1 MARLKCAPPC
11 GDYGQRWYLPRRART
26 YGQMGGQEQR
36 HSRMLY
42 GLAFVPGTS
51 LGRTTFLPSS
61 FALEQ
66 YFPFCRCPPVVQPCS
81 IPVLRSRVALGLAQA
96 GLLRL
101 EVRVQPL
108 EVQVD
113 RWRCRRNRWRCRRNR
128 WLCGRRASGKLY
140 LGLLRGASHCWSA
153 ARC

>member
-61 FALEQ
+61 FAPASRTI
-66 YFPFCRCPPVVQPCS
+66 FPILSMSSCGATMFNTGAAFTGGPGPCTGWTAS
-81 IPVLRSRVALGLAQA
+81 TGGA
-96 GLLRL
+96 GATAGGAGGPL
-101 EVRVQPL
+101 EVQAQPL
-108 EVQVD
+108 EVPAQPLVV
-113 RWRCRRNRWRCRRNR
+113 RQ
-128 WLCGRRASGKLY
+128 
-140 LGLLRGASHCWSA
+140 
-153 ARC
+153 AR